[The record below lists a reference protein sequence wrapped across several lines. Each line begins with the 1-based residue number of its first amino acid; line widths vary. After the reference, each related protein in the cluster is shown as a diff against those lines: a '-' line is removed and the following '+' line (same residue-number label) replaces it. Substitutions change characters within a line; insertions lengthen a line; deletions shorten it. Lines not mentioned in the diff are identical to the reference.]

1 MLKKNIS
8 ANKKQ
13 WDKNSEVLQLEAI
26 IMIIVLELE
35 NYAKRK
41 AFQNFFALK
50 AFVLRLQLIFLRI
63 H

>member
-1 MLKKNIS
+1 MLKKNIL

-41 AFQNFFALK
+41 AFQNFL
-50 AFVLRLQLIFLRI
+50 